1 MSRTE
6 NMIVVIQCAGGKQK
20 DAGHMKDAG
29 RRVLF
34 VADPES
40 APQSESVIYKR
51 PDDAASSGRSCRD
64 MLEDYNR
71 NRRADNPL
79 DLFPAWELYTKP
91 AYRELAE
98 HFGIGNLYILSA
110 GWGLVKADY
119 LLPKYDITFSA
130 SVGKATSAGESGT
143 AATATS
149 PCYPQ
154 RLRSMSCSWVGR
166 PTSRSSGARR
176 SSSPANS
183 PSVDELYFRFP
194 DRPADRGGEPRVA
207 PRAVRRGFP
216 ARAANCAPTTRR
228 TGTAPRRS

>member
-79 DLFPAWELYTKP
+79 DLFPAWE
-91 AYRELAE
+91 
-98 HFGIGNLYILSA
+98 
-110 GWGLVKADY
+110 
-119 LLPKYDITFSA
+119 
-130 SVGKATSAGESGT
+130 
-143 AATATS
+143 
-149 PCYPQ
+149 
-154 RLRSMSCSWVGR
+154 
-166 PTSRSSGARR
+166 
-176 SSSPANS
+176 
-183 PSVDELYFRFP
+183 
-194 DRPADRGGEPRVA
+194 PRVA

-216 ARAANCAPTTRR
+216 ARAANCAPATRR

>member
-1 MSRTE
+1 
-6 NMIVVIQCAGGKQK
+6 MIVVIQCAGGKQEN
-20 DAGHMKDAG
+20 AGHMEDAG
-29 RRVLF
+29 RKVLF
-34 VADPES
+34 VADPAS
-40 APQSESVIYKR
+40 APQSDSVIYKR
-51 PDDAASSGRSCRD
+51 PDDAASSGRSYRD

-98 HFGIGNLYILSA
+98 HFGVGNLYILSA

-119 LLPKYDITFSA
+119 LLPKYDITFPPA
-130 SVGKATSAGESGT
+130 RKATSAGKSRT

-166 PTSRSSGARR
+166 TTSRSS
-176 SSSPANS
+176 
-183 PSVDELYFRFP
+183 
-194 DRPADRGGEPRVA
+194 VA
-207 PRAVRRGFP
+207 
-216 ARAANCAPTTRR
+216 
-228 TGTAPRRS
+228 

>member
-29 RRVLF
+29 RKVLF
-34 VADPES
+34 VADPAS
-40 APQSESVIYKR
+40 APQSDSVIYKR

-71 NRRADNPL
+71 NRRKDNPL

-98 HFGIGNLYILSA
+98 YFGIGNLYILSA

-119 LLPKYDITFSA
+119 LLPKYDITFST
-130 SVGKATSAGESGT
+130 SVGRLPAPAKAG
-143 AATATS
+143 
-149 PCYPQ
+149 PRLP
-154 RLRSMSCSWVGR
+154 RLRHATRNDFGACRVPGWERLR
-166 PTSRSSGARR
+166 PALPAPDGQRR
-176 SSSPANS
+176 SATVVFNS
-183 PSVDELYFRFP
+183 KTP
-194 DRPADRGGEPRVA
+194 PRV
-207 PRAVRRGFP
+207 PGCELKRYQSRTRT
-216 ARAANCAPTTRR
+216 NWHYECAKKLVSGEFTVC
-228 TGTAPRRS
+228 